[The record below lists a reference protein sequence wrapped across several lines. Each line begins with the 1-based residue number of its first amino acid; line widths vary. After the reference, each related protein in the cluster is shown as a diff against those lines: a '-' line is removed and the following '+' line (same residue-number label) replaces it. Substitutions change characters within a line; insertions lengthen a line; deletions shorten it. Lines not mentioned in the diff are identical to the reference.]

1 MNSEN
6 LTLLAVG
13 LPALAALVT
22 AVAVLVR
29 RRGPGSTDD
38 AEGTSTTTQER
49 PAAPAAGE
57 AVDTGT
63 SSTVGADASAI
74 NCIKSGEDVSTGKAK
89 SEAGDATLTGLSAN
103 GTPFVWDGTK
113 AVNYQDATWLTKLL
127 Q

>member
-1 MNSEN
+1 MGFYAGIFTSEFQPQEGAPEDRTDGELAN
-6 LTLLAVG
+6 LAK
-13 LPALAALVT
+13 
-22 AVAVLVR
+22 
-29 RRGPGSTDD
+29 
-38 AEGTSTTTQER
+38 
-49 PAAPAAGE
+49 
-57 AVDTGT
+57 
-63 SSTVGADASAI
+63 TVGADASAI